1 MASSYM
7 YIFFSMSSLFFKYRL
22 IRTLTKLILFPRE
35 IYIYRIIQLSP
46 SGKLILMFPL
56 FFHTGDPSLITHYP
70 MAIQSVVLILKGLG
84 SVKSVPLLRYIM
96 PQYMNGMGKYTLN
109 SYIYVSAT
117 CVHMHVENRIELVGK
132 LHNVMSKVLI
142 FCLWFSSR
150 SDQDSGSHVL
160 RDAVRATGAD
170 CGDCQSADR
179 SLCGR
184 SVGGERI
191 CAYVFI
197 LL

>member
-1 MASSYM
+1 
-7 YIFFSMSSLFFKYRL
+7 MSSLFFKYRL

-109 SYIYVSAT
+109 TYIYVSAT

-142 FCLWFSSR
+142 FCL
-150 SDQDSGSHVL
+150 
-160 RDAVRATGAD
+160 
-170 CGDCQSADR
+170 
-179 SLCGR
+179 
-184 SVGGERI
+184 
-191 CAYVFI
+191 
-197 LL
+197 